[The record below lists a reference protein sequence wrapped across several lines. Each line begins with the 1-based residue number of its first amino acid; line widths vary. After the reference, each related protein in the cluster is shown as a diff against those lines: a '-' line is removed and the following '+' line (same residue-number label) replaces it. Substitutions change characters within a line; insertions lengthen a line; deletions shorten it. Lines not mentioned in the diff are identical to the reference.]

1 MKYTLSTFTV
11 GEENLKTAQRALAE
25 LVAALRQHEPG
36 TLYLVFREEDAPA
49 FRCVMAFPD
58 EAAERA
64 HATSPYVV
72 RFARKMQGLCQGNPS
87 FVDLGCFI
95 GTHTQWSLEGAE
107 LAAGTPVP
115 AGAAHSRRPRP
126 EGRQGRGGLR
136 PAASR

>member
-25 LVAALRQHEPG
+25 LVAALRRHEPE

-72 RFARKMQGLCQGNPS
+72 RFARKMQGLCQGSPS
-87 FVDLGCFI
+87 FVDLGYFM
-95 GTHTQWSLEGAE
+95 GTHTQWSMQGADWAAGLPVSAGAE
-107 LAAGTPVP
+107 HARPARSAG
-115 AGAAHSRRPRP
+115 RD
-126 EGRQGRGGLR
+126 GRGGLSS
-136 PAASR
+136 AASR

>member
-25 LVAALRQHEPG
+25 LVAALRQHEPE

-49 FRCVMAFPD
+49 FRCMMAFPD

-72 RFARKMQGLCQGNPS
+72 RFARKMQGLCQGSPS
-87 FVDLGCFI
+87 FVELDHFI
-95 GTHTQWSLEGAE
+95 GTHAQWSLQGAE
-107 LAAGTPVP
+107 LAAAIPVP
-115 AGAAHSRRPRP
+115 GGAAHLRPAKSA
-126 EGRQGRGGLR
+126 GRDGRGGQ
-136 PAASR
+136 PSTASR